1 MEDDS
6 ILLVRDGEVVW
17 SLEEALTSI
26 VQTSF
31 INLPLQLVGEKN
43 RAKAKTATRDIKTI
57 TLSECLSA
65 LVGDISAFFGS
76 FSEFFS
82 KVCRENL
89 NFLSAVMRQI
99 QHAFTA
105 VCTVP
110 QLFLLAL
117 KTC

>member
-1 MEDDS
+1 MVARRGPHQYCTDKFHQS
-6 ILLVRDGEVVW
+6 AIAIGRGE
-17 SLEEALTSI
+17 
-26 VQTSF
+26 
-31 INLPLQLVGEKN
+31 N
-43 RAKAKTATRDIKTI
+43 RAKAKAATRDIKTI
-57 TLSECLSA
+57 TLSERLSA